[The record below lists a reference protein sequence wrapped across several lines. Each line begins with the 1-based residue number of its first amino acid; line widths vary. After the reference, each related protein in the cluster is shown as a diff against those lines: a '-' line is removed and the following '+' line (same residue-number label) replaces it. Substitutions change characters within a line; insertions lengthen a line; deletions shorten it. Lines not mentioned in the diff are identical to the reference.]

1 MASNKPP
8 TRAVNQSDDTSIWH
22 TAASTAEA
30 HRIEAYEFD
39 LDDDRIATTPAEKRH
54 QSRLMV
60 YRPSSP
66 LTCTTFDGIGAFLKA
81 DDLLVFNAT
90 RVIPARLRVYKE
102 TGGKVELFVVH
113 ASRGWSET
121 GDKALEFEC
130 MARSNRP
137 VREAMVLSDPE
148 RPDMPS
154 LTIVDTPGRHVRA
167 RLQWDDSPLAFL
179 ESYGEVPLPPY
190 ILKKR
195 RRQGDPEVTERDRQR
210 YQTVYASQPGAVAAP
225 TAGLHFTR
233 SLLEDLEEKGVK
245 SARLD
250 LTVGPGTFRP
260 VDAETLADHDMHSE
274 AYRIPPDLGEA
285 IERCRHAGGRVIAV
299 GTTSMRTLEAEAR
312 RPTPFEPGHRS
323 TDIFLRPGEDYQVCD
338 GLITNFHLPRSTLL
352 ALVAG
357 FVGMSNMRAIYQRA
371 VDEGFRFYSYG
382 DSSLLLP

>member
-1 MASNKPP
+1 M
-8 TRAVNQSDDTSIWH
+8 NQSDESSIWP
-22 TAASTAEA
+22 TAASSAEA
-30 HRIEAYEFD
+30 DRIEAYEFD
-39 LDDDRIATTPAEKRH
+39 LDDERIATDPADERH

-60 YRPSSP
+60 YRASDP
-66 LTCTTFDGIGAFLKA
+66 LTCTTFDCIGDYLEA

-102 TGGKVELFVVH
+102 TGGKVELFVIG
-113 ASRGWSET
+113 ASRGWSEA
-121 GDKALEFEC
+121 DDEPLEFEC

-137 VREAMVLSDPE
+137 IREAMVLADPD
-148 RPDMPS
+148 RPEMPP
-154 LTIVDTPGRHVRA
+154 LTIVDPSGRHVRA
-167 RLQWDDSPLAFL
+167 RLRWDGPPLAFL
-179 ESYGEVPLPPY
+179 ESYGEIPLPPY
-190 ILKKR
+190 ILKQR
-195 RRQGDPEVTERDRQR
+195 RRQGDPEVTDRDRQR

-225 TAGLHFTR
+225 TAGLHFTQ
-233 SLLEDLEEKGVK
+233 SLLEDLEEKGVR

-260 VDAETLADHDMHSE
+260 VDAKTLSDHDMHSE
-274 AYRIPPDLGEA
+274 AYRIPPGLGEA
-285 IERCRHAGGRVIAV
+285 IERCRDAGGRVIAV

-312 RPTPFEPGHRS
+312 RSTPFEPGHRS
-323 TDIFLRPGEDYQVCD
+323 TDIFLRPGEDYRVCD